1 MTPQRKTWQYVPAK
15 PKPPQ
20 VPTKLKAEVEGKAR
34 QLIDEVLKPNHLKPP
49 PADETFN
56 YIADI
61 YGRWYR
67 HYYYFCSRYNSPGPY
82 AIAPFFEAKFARME
96 YAGGERFHLAYMRHT
111 GQWFEVFRDLSLDEC
126 LAAVSDNPLFY
137 P

>member
-1 MTPQRKTWQYVPAK
+1 MTKQHKTWQYAPAK

-20 VPTKLKAEVEGKAR
+20 VPATLKAEVETRAR
-34 QLIDEVLKPNHLKPP
+34 QLIDEVLKPEHLKPP
-49 PADETFN
+49 PADERFN

-67 HYYYFCSRYNSPGPY
+67 QYFYFCSRYNSPGPD

-96 YAGGERFHLAYMRHT
+96 YVAGGRFNLAYMRHT
-111 GQWFEVFRDLSLDEC
+111 DQWFEVFRDLSLEEC
-126 LAAVSDNPLFY
+126 LAAISDNPLFH